1 MINKGMRNNDD
12 FMDAIAIVSF
22 LVGLANYQENLTQTD
37 KDEMMQRLDT
47 RMNAV
52 LDRLE
57 KDLEEQNKMLNEIID
72 KIKEI
77 KESEI
82 HKG

>member
-1 MINKGMRNNDD
+1 MRNNDD

-37 KDEMMQRLDT
+37 KDEMMQRLDA

-57 KDLEEQNKMLNEIID
+57 KDLEEQNKMLTDIID

>member
-1 MINKGMRNNDD
+1 MRNNDD

-37 KDEMMQRLDT
+37 KDEMMQRLDA

-57 KDLEEQNKMLNEIID
+57 KDLEEQNKMLTEIID

-77 KESEI
+77 KDGKNI
-82 HKG
+82 

>member
-1 MINKGMRNNDD
+1 MGNRDD
-12 FMDAIAIVSF
+12 LMDAIAIVSF

-37 KDEMMQRLDT
+37 KDEMMQRLDA

-52 LDRLE
+52 LDRLK
-57 KDLEEQNKMLNEIID
+57 KDLEEQNKMLTEIID

>member
-1 MINKGMRNNDD
+1 MRNNDD

-57 KDLEEQNKMLNEIID
+57 KDLEEQNKMLTEIID

-82 HKG
+82 HKSEK